1 MNKEYFVASS
11 SGVQTGPYTLDQL
24 NELGITAGTLVW
36 CEGMPTW
43 AKAGEVPHLQ
53 QYFKKATPPPLP
65 RTEPPPIQR
74 PEPPRYTPT
83 PQIEKQPKT
92 SNKRN
97 MYIWLGGLAFVL
109 IVIGIFAIVDSNIR
123 TANSYNPYSGGSYSG
138 GGSSGGSSA
147 SDSRRAQVSRNIRD
161 YVSSKISYSAN
172 PLGGISNCKIV
183 VKNSSEYTVD
193 RVIIKVKYIKR
204 DGGLYTE
211 ERVICDNI
219 AAYGERVV
227 YAPNSTRGV
236 TVQHGFT
243 NIQALGS
250 TTEYVY

>member
-1 MNKEYFVASS
+1 
-11 SGVQTGPYTLDQL
+11 
-24 NELGITAGTLVW
+24 
-36 CEGMPTW
+36 MPTW

-53 QYFKKATPPPLP
+53 QYFKKATPPPPP
-65 RTEPPPIQR
+65 RTEPPPTRTYGGSNINQSS
-74 PEPPRYTPT
+74 PR
-83 PQIEKQPKT
+83 IEKQPKK

-97 MYIWLGGLAFVL
+97 IYIWLGGLAFIL
-109 IVIGIFAIVDSNIR
+109 IVVGIAAIIDSNLR
-123 TANSYNPYSGGSYSG
+123 SANSYNSYSGGSYSG
-138 GGSSGGSSA
+138 SGSSGGTSA

-161 YVSSKISYSAN
+161 YVSSQVSYSAN
-172 PLGGISNCKIV
+172 PLGGISSCKIV

-219 AAYGERVV
+219 PAYGERVV

-236 TVQHGFT
+236 TVEHGFT
-243 NIQALGS
+243 NIQALGA